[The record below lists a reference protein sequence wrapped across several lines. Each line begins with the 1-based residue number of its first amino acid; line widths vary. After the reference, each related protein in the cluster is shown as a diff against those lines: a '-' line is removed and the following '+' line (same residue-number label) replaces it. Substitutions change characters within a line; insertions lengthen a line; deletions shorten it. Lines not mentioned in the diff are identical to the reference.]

1 VLAVVGAALEAVK
14 ILLVIFFAAYLEEF
28 REVLPRRAP
37 LAPLPVYA
45 LPGALDAVLALDRP
59 GVHEADVCAGSRSV
73 SVANGETDSCS
84 ASSADR

>member
-1 VLAVVGAALEAVK
+1 VEQ
-14 ILLVIFFAAYLEEF
+14 
-28 REVLPRRAP
+28 RRTLRSAT
-37 LAPLPVYA
+37 
-45 LPGALDAVLALDRP
+45 LALDRP